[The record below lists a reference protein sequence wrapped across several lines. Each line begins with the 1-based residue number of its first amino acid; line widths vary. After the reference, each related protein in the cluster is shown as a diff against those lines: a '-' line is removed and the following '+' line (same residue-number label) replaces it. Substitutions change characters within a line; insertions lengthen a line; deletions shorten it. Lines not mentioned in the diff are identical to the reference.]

1 MLMFLKNKSI
11 FIILI
16 ILLSSCSI
24 NNLSKKNV
32 LKNVSILIETPD
44 DRDNVLLKE
53 NLRRLINSNKNS
65 HLKYI
70 LKAKISYGSSET
82 LSVRGLNVL
91 NSTKANVDYSL
102 IKGDTG
108 TLIKSGSFNSFPALS
123 SSSNSLYSNEKSID
137 QIKER
142 LNLRSAEKLNLL
154 LKITLSRLN

>member
-1 MLMFLKNKSI
+1 MFLKNKSF

-16 ILLSSCSI
+16 ILLSNCSI
-24 NNLSKKNV
+24 HNFNKNNKLNNV
-32 LKNVSILIETPD
+32 AIYIETPND
-44 DRDNVLLKE
+44 KDNVLLRE
-53 NLRRLINSNKNS
+53 NLRRLVKSNQNSE
-65 HLKYI
+65 LKYV

-91 NSTKANVDYSL
+91 NSTKASVDYSL
-102 IKGDTG
+102 IDQSTG
-108 TLIKSGSFNSFPALS
+108 NLLKSSSFNSFPALS

-142 LNLRSAEKLNLL
+142 LNLSSAEKLNLL